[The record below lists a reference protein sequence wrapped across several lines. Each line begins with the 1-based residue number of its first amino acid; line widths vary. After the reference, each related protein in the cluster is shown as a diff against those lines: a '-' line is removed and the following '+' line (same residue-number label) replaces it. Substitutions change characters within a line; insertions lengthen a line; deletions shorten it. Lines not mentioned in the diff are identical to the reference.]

1 MSEPVS
7 GARTGAAVE
16 AIAWWCACVAI
27 WQTTVTT
34 PSWQE
39 WAASGIFAI
48 PVAACARPAR
58 RAAGG
63 AWQLPADSVRIAAH
77 LPSAIV
83 ADTAGALCL
92 AARRRGAGGEYTDLP
107 LPFDRSAARRD
118 GREAVATVL
127 TCATPGAVVV
137 GSDPGR
143 QRLLVHRLPLRPT
156 AMAQRIRRVA
166 STGDRL

>member
-16 AIAWWCACVAI
+16 TIAWWCACVAI
-27 WQTTVTT
+27 WQATVTT

-58 RAAGG
+58 RAARG
-63 AWQLPADSVRIAAH
+63 AWRLPADSARAAAH
-77 LPSAIV
+77 LIPAIV
-83 ADTAGALCL
+83 ADAAGALWL
-92 AARRRGAGGEYTDLP
+92 AARRRGAGGEYTYLP
-107 LPFDRSAARRD
+107 LPFEHSAARRD
-118 GREAVATVL
+118 GREAAATVL

-137 GSDPGR
+137 GSDPER
-143 QRLLVHRLPLRPT
+143 QRLVVHRLPLRPT